1 MGIKS
6 PENALDTG
14 ADFPHEL
21 ALFFKILHLETF
33 FQPLKHVCTK
43 HAAAVIECTKFFP
56 NWKSFGKRHWENCP
70 IAQQLGQASWGQ

>member
-1 MGIKS
+1 MGTKS

-56 NWKSFGKRHWENCP
+56 N
-70 IAQQLGQASWGQ
+70 